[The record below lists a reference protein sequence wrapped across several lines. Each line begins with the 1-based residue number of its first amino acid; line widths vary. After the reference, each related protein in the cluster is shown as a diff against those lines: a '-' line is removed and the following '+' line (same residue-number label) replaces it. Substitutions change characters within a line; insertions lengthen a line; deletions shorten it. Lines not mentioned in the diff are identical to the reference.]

1 MILRVDLNF
10 QGHPVDQMKIRVFSE
25 AYASSMASY
34 VSKIRHEMEMH
45 AKKKH
50 PWTNRTGRAERGL
63 HTKLDTSDAGWRQ
76 TITLAHGDDVW
87 YGYFL
92 ENAMGKEYAIIEP
105 TMKVFEARVSKEL
118 GQFFDEVRVQ

>member
-1 MILRVDLNF
+1 MILRVDLSLHGN
-10 QGHPVDQMKIRVFSE
+10 PVDQMKLRVFSE

-34 VSKIRHEMEMH
+34 VSKIRHEMEMY

-63 HTKLDTSDAGWRQ
+63 HTELDTSDAGWRQ
-76 TITLAHGDDVW
+76 TIKLAHGSDVW

-92 ENAMGKEYAIIEP
+92 ENSMNKDYAIIEP
-105 TMKVFEARVSKEL
+105 TMREFEGRVSKEL
-118 GQFFDEVRVQ
+118 GQFFGEVRVS